1 MYVPLYPLSRCFLD
15 PGSNLG
21 NIQTTSLGNAYGIC
35 VIMVTFITTCMVSIV
50 ALIIWRIPFFI
61 VLFLF
66 LVFGAL
72 DAVFLSAAL
81 IKVPDGAWFTI
92 LLALILS
99 TTFIIWRF
107 GKEQQWRAE
116 GENRLS
122 PSDMLLSSP
131 SSHHNKPPNPET
143 GSNASAASRS
153 ESGNMVLTQAFG
165 GGTISTASGL
175 GIFFDKDGSP
185 SSIPTVFAQFVRK
198 FKARSKVVIFFH
210 MRPLS
215 RPTVPVEE
223 RFVVSRTPVPSCYR
237 VVLRHGYMDDVLTPD
252 LGEVLVQQLVL
263 HITRD
268 YSSSSSSSSN
278 SKKTAGGN
286 NNNNNNNTPAVAKSV
301 EHTPEVQ
308 AELETLSKAR
318 EDQMVYVIGKEVMKI
333 KRERERKRVVVGG
346 FFRLLVLETFLWIRE
361 NSRTKLADLDI
372 DADSLVEVGFV
383 KKI

>member
-1 MYVPLYPLSRCFLD
+1 M
-15 PGSNLG
+15 
-21 NIQTTSLGNAYGIC
+21 QTTSLGNAYGIC

-81 IKVPDGAWFTI
+81 TKVPDGAWFTI

-131 SSHHNKPPNPET
+131 SSSNKKHPNPET
-143 GSNASAASRS
+143 GSNASAASLS

-223 RFVVSRTPVPSCYR
+223 RFVISRTPVPSCYR
-237 VVLRHGYMDDVLTPD
+237 LVLRHGYMDDVLTPD

-268 YSSSSSSSSN
+268 YSSSSSSSSPPN
-278 SKKTAGGN
+278 SKTAGG
-286 NNNNNNNTPAVAKSV
+286 NNNTPAVAKSV

-333 KRERERKRVVVGG
+333 NREKERKRVVVGG